1 MLVPPPRLERGTSR
15 STISWTEIS
24 SHFYSSITYAE
35 PLQNAGLRVL
45 LLSSRFPPSLFGG
58 DLVAI

>member
-1 MLVPPPRLERGTSR
+1 MVPPPRLERGTSR
-15 STISWTEIS
+15 STISWTEVS
-24 SHFYSSITYAE
+24 AHFYSSLELTKL
-35 PLQNAGLRVL
+35 LQMVGFHIS